1 MAAPV
6 VDFVTGSV
14 PNQDFQGRST
24 WVNWRVAV
32 DKLLEATVECLSKVS
47 EPFWQG

>member
-1 MAAPV
+1 MASPV

-24 WVNWRVAV
+24 RGNWNVAV
-32 DKLLEATVECLSKVS
+32 DKLFEEAME
-47 EPFWQG
+47 